1 MKARYWPCFSVNL
14 DEAVGHGSAS
24 DYLLR
29 PQPPGASMNIRYRIE
44 LSQIERE
51 QLAGLLGGEDGLLL
65 RRKRQEPAHFFLR
78 AGLFGR
84 EPANLGLSS
93 AHSINCRI
101 ASALDARRLHVATR
115 RCDREG

>member
-1 MKARYWPCFSVNL
+1 M
-14 DEAVGHGSAS
+14 AS
-24 DYLLR
+24 DGEQETRAVSYHALTPGGLPR
-29 PQPPGASMNIRYRIE
+29 PWRRTPGRRCA
-44 LSQIERE
+44 
-51 QLAGLLGGEDGLLL
+51 AGVGGEDGLLL

-101 ASALDARRLHVATR
+101 ASALDASGWHVATR
-115 RCDREG
+115 RCGREG